1 MSFLEIS
8 FDAICIEAKKGDQ
21 TSKQKFDQR
30 FFTRNPSPNLRS
42 SLKTGVIND
51 LLKILAT

>member
-30 FFTRNPSPNLRS
+30 FLTRNPSPNLRS

>member
-8 FDAICIEAKKGDQ
+8 FDATCIAAKKGDQ

-30 FFTRNPSPNLRS
+30 FLTKNPSPNLRS
-42 SLKTGVIND
+42 SLKTGVISD
-51 LLKILAT
+51 LLKMVAA